1 MDDLTQARINMVE
14 NQIRPNDV
22 TDLRIQ
28 KAMLTIPR
36 ELFLPKTVSSLA
48 YSEERLE
55 VAPGRRVM
63 EPRTLAK
70 MIQAAEIKSTDL
82 VLLVGVATGYAAAIA
97 AQLAAAVVA
106 LEEDASLAESAAA
119 NFSRLNVDTIAV
131 VTGPL
136 VAGHAAQAPYD
147 VILIDGG
154 VEFMPDGLTD
164 QLAQG
169 GRLIAALV
177 DGAVGTA
184 RIFERSGESV
194 SSRYLFDATMPILPG
209 FEKPREFAF

>member
-70 MIQAAEIKSTDL
+70 MIQAAEFKSTDL
-82 VLLVGVATGYAAAIA
+82 VLLVGAATGYAAAIV
-97 AQLAAAVVA
+97 AQLSAAVVA

-136 VAGHAAQAPYD
+136 AAGHGAQSPYD

-154 VEFMPDGLTD
+154 AEIIPEDLKD

-169 GRLIAALV
+169 GRLIAAVV
-177 DGAVGTA
+177 DGAVGAA

-209 FEKPREFAF
+209 FEKPKEFAF